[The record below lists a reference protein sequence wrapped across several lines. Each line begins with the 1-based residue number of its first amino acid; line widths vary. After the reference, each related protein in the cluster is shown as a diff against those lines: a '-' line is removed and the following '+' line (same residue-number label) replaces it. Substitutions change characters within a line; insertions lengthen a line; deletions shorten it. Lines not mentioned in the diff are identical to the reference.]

1 MSEENI
7 VGVLIF
13 TILVILVFFFFKIK
27 NRRKNLEK
35 SIDKLNKG
43 WDEFDRAFEEQFGTK
58 PTKKKHITV
67 DSFLASLDR
76 GKESKKERLI
86 KKYGKEKGVKIF
98 QGKIFLGMTHE
109 MLIES
114 RGNPEDQKEK
124 VTRDKTIDK
133 YYYNSRVTRQDT
145 TVYGFEVTLE
155 NKVVIGW
162 EELE

>member
-13 TILVILVFFFFKIK
+13 IILVILVFFFFKIK

-67 DSFLASLDR
+67 DSFLASLDK
-76 GKESKKERLI
+76 GKESEKERLMKNMER
-86 KKYGKEKGVKIF
+86 KKALKYSKVKSF
-98 QGKIFLGMTHE
+98 
-109 MLIES
+109 
-114 RGNPEDQKEK
+114 
-124 VTRDKTIDK
+124 
-133 YYYNSRVTRQDT
+133 
-145 TVYGFEVTLE
+145 
-155 NKVVIGW
+155 
-162 EELE
+162 